1 MKRWMSAV
9 AVMMLFSAES
19 FAAKSYV
26 CEGRT
31 EEQAPVH
38 LEISVDNNDYATVKF
53 AGADYENEWVG
64 ENTRVYRTIGGR
76 TKITTAYGSRT
87 EYFVKLEVS
96 DDGTGSLVYEEDDSG
111 WEYFVEAQVKC
122 K

>member
-9 AVMMLFSAES
+9 ALVTMFSAEG

-26 CEGRT
+26 CEGKT
-31 EEQAPVH
+31 EENVPVR

-53 AGADYENEWVG
+53 TGVDYENEWVG

-96 DDGTGSLVYEEDDSG
+96 DDGTASLVYEEDDSG

>member
-1 MKRWMSAV
+1 MKRWVSAV
-9 AVMMLFSAES
+9 VLMFSAES

-31 EEQAPVH
+31 AEQAPVR

-53 AGADYENEWVG
+53 AGADHENEWVG

-76 TKITTAYGSRT
+76 TKITSAYGSRT
-87 EYFVKLEVS
+87 EYFVSLEVS
-96 DDGTGSLVYEEDDSG
+96 DDGTASLVYEEDDSG
-111 WEYFVEAQVKC
+111 WEYFVEAKVVC